1 MALPKVGSTAPT
13 FSLFNQNGKLIDLED
28 FAGKWLV
35 LYFYPKALTPG
46 CTIQAGALRDSLAEL
61 GSFNAVALGVSPDS
75 VTKLKKFVEKEAL
88 NFDLLSDENH
98 CIAER
103 YGVWGPKK
111 FMGREYMGVVRTTF
125 IIGPDGRLATV
136 LDMFS
141 TKSHH
146 VEVIAWFR
154 GGAKV

>member
-13 FSLFNQNGKLIDLED
+13 FSLFNQVGKLIDLED

-46 CTIQAGALRDSLAEL
+46 CTIQACGLRDSLAEL
-61 GSFNAVALGVSPDS
+61 ESFKAVALGISPDP
-75 VTKLKKFVEKEAL
+75 VTKLKKFVEKESL

-98 CIAER
+98 RVAEK
-103 YGVWGPKK
+103 YGVWDLKK

-125 IIGPDGRLATV
+125 IIGPEGSLATV
-136 LDMFS
+136 LDKFS

-146 VEVIAWFR
+146 AEVIVWFR
-154 GGAKV
+154 SEVKV